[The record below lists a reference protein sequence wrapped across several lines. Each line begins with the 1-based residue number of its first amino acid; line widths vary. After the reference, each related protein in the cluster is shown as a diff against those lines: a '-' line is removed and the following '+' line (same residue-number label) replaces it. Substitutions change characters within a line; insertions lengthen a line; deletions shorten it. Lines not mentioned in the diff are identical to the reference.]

1 VSTNNSVYVIIPVY
15 NEGKVIREV
24 VANVLKYFPNVV
36 CVDDGSKD
44 NSSSEISKTKAHL
57 VKHPLNL
64 GQGGALQTGLEYALL
79 DPRAEYFITFDADGQ
94 HSIIDAQ
101 RMLSEL
107 QNGNF
112 DVILGSRFLEKTSAR
127 NVPVKKRLLLKLAV
141 WFTLLTSGLELT
153 DTHNGLR
160 IFNRKAVEAIDITL
174 PDMAHASEIL
184 AIIRQERLKYK
195 EVPVTIQYSEYS
207 MSKGQSMLNAVN
219 IIFDLLVKG
228 KK

>member
-24 VANVLKYFPNVV
+24 VDNVLEYFPNVV

-44 NSSSEISKTKAHL
+44 NSISEISKTKARL

-64 GQGGALQTGLEYALL
+64 GQGGALQTGLDYALL
-79 DPRAEYFITFDADGQ
+79 DTKAKYFITFDADGQ
-94 HSIIDAQ
+94 HSITDAQ
-101 RMLSEL
+101 KMLDEL
-107 QNGNF
+107 KKEDF
-112 DVILGSRFLEKTSAR
+112 DVILGSRFLEKTSAS
-127 NVPVKKRLLLKLAV
+127 NVPLKKRLLLKLAV

-160 IFNRKAVEAIDITL
+160 VFNRKAAETIYITL

-184 AIIRQERLKYK
+184 TIVRQERLKYK

-228 KK
+228 KR